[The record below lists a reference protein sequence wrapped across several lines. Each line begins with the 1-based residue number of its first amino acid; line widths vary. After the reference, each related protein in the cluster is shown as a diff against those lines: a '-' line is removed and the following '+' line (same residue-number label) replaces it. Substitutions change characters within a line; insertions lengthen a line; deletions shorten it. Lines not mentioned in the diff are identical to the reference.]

1 MLPSHVINCPICII
15 GFQFMIMANSSL
27 CIYKQL
33 MFSYGQFMYDSRVA
47 IKRVVGNQHLLSF
60 MLMISSDILEVWVVE
75 SSIKKISPLETDN
88 MSFVLDNIN

>member
-88 MSFVLDNIN
+88 MRFVLYNIN